1 MRSWEPKQALRHEH
15 SKRRYRRQQ
24 LQASPPTVLA
34 IGFLLLI
41 FIGSIVLSLP
51 WASTQPITYFEALF
65 MATSAVTV
73 TGLTVVDPA
82 TGLTHFGQIALAIM
96 VQIGGIGFVTFAV
109 IAAITMRKHI
119 SVSQQALAL
128 EAFNQTSVARV
139 RDTALQVF
147 KIAALIELVAA
158 LLLFIRWS
166 ADMPWKTALYRALFH
181 SVSAFNNAG
190 YSLFA
195 DSLEPWAGDISVVA
209 ILSSL
214 IILGGIGF
222 GVLADVWKN
231 KNWRFLQPYTK
242 LIILATLVLNL
253 IGFTAFFLIE
263 YSNPHTIGKLSLYD
277 QILATWMQTAATR
290 TAGFSTMDL
299 HYMRDGTSLLL
310 ILLMLI
316 GGGSLSTASGIKIG
330 TVMILLAASYSY
342 IRQRQ
347 EIVLM
352 QRSVAPE
359 TVQKALALFLITG
372 TMYFVGIFSITL
384 LEEDLPLVSI
394 LFETAAAIS
403 TTGMSHGIT
412 NQLSQPSQ
420 AIIMF
425 LMFIGRIGPLTL
437 VYTIANRQRSRIR
450 YPEGQFQVG

>member
-15 SKRRYRRQQ
+15 RKPRRQQQ
-24 LQASPPTVLA
+24 LQASPPIVLA
-34 IGFLLLI
+34 IGFLFLILL
-41 FIGSIVLSLP
+41 GSAILSLP
-51 WASTQPITYFEALF
+51 QASTAPISYFEALF

-73 TGLTVVDPA
+73 TGLTIVDPA

-119 SVSQQALAL
+119 SVNQQALAL
-128 EAFNQTSVARV
+128 EAFNQTSVARI
-139 RDTALQVF
+139 RDTAKQVF
-147 KIAALIELVAA
+147 KIAAAIELTAA
-158 LLLFIRWS
+158 LVLFIRWS
-166 ADMPWKTALYRALFH
+166 GDMPWQTALYRALFH

-190 YSLFA
+190 YTLFN
-195 DSLEPWAGDISVVA
+195 DSLSPWASDITVVA
-209 ILSSL
+209 VMSSL

-222 GVLADVWKN
+222 GVLGDVWKN
-231 KNWRFLQPYTK
+231 KNWRSLLPYTR

-253 IGFTAFFLIE
+253 IGFGAFFIIE
-263 YSNPHTIGKLSLYD
+263 YHNPYTIGKLSLYD
-277 QILATWMQTAATR
+277 QLLATWMQTAATR
-290 TAGFSTMDL
+290 TAGFTTMDL
-299 HYMRDGTSLLL
+299 QYMRDGTSLLL
-310 ILLMLI
+310 IVLMLI

-330 TVMILLAASYSY
+330 TLMILLAAASSY

-372 TMYFVGIFSITL
+372 AMYFLGVFSITL
-384 LEEDLPLVSI
+384 FDEDLPLVSI
-394 LFETAAAIS
+394 LFETASALS

-412 NQLSQPSQ
+412 NELSKPSQ
-420 AIIMF
+420 SIIIF
-425 LMFIGRIGPLTL
+425 LMFIGRLGPLTL
-437 VYTIANRQRSRIR
+437 IYTIANRQRSRIR